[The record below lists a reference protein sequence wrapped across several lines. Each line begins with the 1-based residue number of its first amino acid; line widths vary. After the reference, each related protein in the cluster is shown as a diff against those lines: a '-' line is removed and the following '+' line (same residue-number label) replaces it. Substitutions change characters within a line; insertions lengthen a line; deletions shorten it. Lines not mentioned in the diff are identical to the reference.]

1 MTPLK
6 LANMLLRALCV
17 ILVVGL
23 FADVM
28 RAQDASSGVNSYF
41 SSSPAANASGEDFPR
56 LNGDNSAPFLPEPTP
71 APSFEKKPKNAAD
84 DSKEDLFPGYR
95 FWMAPEASV
104 DHWPWGKGKYL
115 PIEADAFKEWQR
127 TTRLRDLL
135 EDYVGGKSFSGVVSK
150 LTLDATFDGEA
161 LAGVARLKTDAVALQ
176 NGKGPDFNTPPLPD
190 FAIAVSYTDDEKK
203 NPLDLLASYSD
214 GLTYLPNA
222 ESRDRVFNWSLR
234 GKAESSD
241 ATSFNF
247 YFPSILSAELILRVD
262 PAIRIDATGALVFP
276 LPDEGEGS
284 DAKRGWRV
292 LFNGGAETKLTIS
305 RQAAADAAVKK
316 IGFRQSSS
324 YKIALVGVEAS
335 SRFDFE
341 TTKGVPSEV
350 DLILDPGLSLLSLE
364 WGRAVDLRPTE
375 TTTDPDGTTRV
386 HVRAPF
392 DASTELEPLR
402 ATLFA
407 PLWIGEKRLPTIRME
422 APALEWRESILRVGV
437 QDPLALTRAVSV
449 DAVQTRDATRAR
461 SETQG
466 GAAFKLFKPDAS
478 VNLSVRQLAAR
489 PAFDSAT
496 DSYFASNEVSAKTT
510 LFLDLKGQDWRRV
523 LIPVAEGWDV
533 DSVQAAQDDSL
544 AWSRTNDQA
553 RDLCLSFRRPP
564 ENGATR
570 VVVSARYIN
579 PIEERALV
587 DRFSPV
593 DLSSALVGAH
603 ALSIRTDSSFQARLT
618 TVDGK
623 PFTPQKVEPKCLF
636 SESQLREA
644 TPLDPGSARLW
655 IGDQTVGLY
664 ANLENI
670 RSNYSIAASCRALVD
685 ADSIRETWK
694 LRCVPVAGMRVD
706 RVVFF
711 VMPARQRVFDEDAE
725 SSYNGYFQEDYVWTW
740 STSNELDRVYEA
752 IPLSREEAAA
762 VRAPTGADAYEI
774 KLATTRSVPFEL
786 NLFLYSPMQTDR
798 RVPLVFFPDADA
810 PSVEFVVEAQPR
822 VLFKT
827 RVNSLVETTAPTQT
841 QETAVT
847 FKKAFRYDPTVVF
860 SNDADSEIAER
871 AAAPQGNDPAANAK
885 NASRPALY
893 ASNSA
898 IPSLELLVL
907 NNADSKGSDPLSINS
922 LCWFQNVDSYY
933 QIDGSVNHNATFY
946 LENRGR
952 SSIRVLLTIPR
963 GKKRDKLAQALDE
976 NPAADEYLPDP
987 RRDEALSNPD
997 FFNPE
1002 YGNVD
1007 DWTYVSNGPVFR
1019 GVNAVWAD
1027 GERAPW
1033 TLWRMPPAQDGSE
1046 RYAVDVRLLA
1056 KKRRLRLEF
1065 DYRDEYAEP
1074 LGSGQLV
1081 RPIRIECDVPVLS
1094 GVWNAWLPPQYQS
1107 RRRYYA
1113 SATARPGLLLRAKNL
1128 VHSALFSFRD
1138 KEEIETIA
1146 DRFASRLG
1154 NDFALRFAIGEARRF
1169 EAVEPATNNDSA
1181 AENSAATPQPE
1192 KSASRSFN
1200 GSGLAPATWGDVLG
1214 SPSLVASLFA
1224 PPAADRVNRA
1234 FDSDDKKAEG
1244 APQEG
1249 LESPFGRIK
1258 LSRVETTLL
1267 VDRYALACVGVSPS
1281 TLLPTVDAVNPI
1293 ERANKL
1299 FEESA
1304 LILLFVAPDL
1314 ALATTHEALIRQFG
1328 VGFENVDGSAICR
1341 VVAAADARRLR
1352 FEITDPATRRYVR
1365 PAEWKAQR
1373 AQVSP
1378 WALAAVDR
1386 QKPFVQGWTL
1396 VSTPLGRIGEG
1407 VYIVNRY
1414 LLVACALF
1422 GLVAYVLLIWKRAFA
1437 TPRFLIGSMGV
1448 SLAILC
1454 AARYEMEALATGA
1467 FFGAAA
1473 LFLLNFA
1480 RVFASAPP
1488 RKKKTAETRNSL
1500 DNSKKDMRKKKRSLF
1515 ARGKKQD
1522 VAPAPILREPSVSEE
1537 GFVDLKNMTQEEL
1550 NYVRYGSEGNP
1561 PVKGR
1566 EGRVLTTL
1574 LIAILATFAL
1584 VGVVKNSLRAVDTS
1598 DDYREPYRVFVPTD
1612 EKNQPTDEYYWV
1624 DSAFYDKIRDDL
1636 RERPRERSWR
1646 VVDALYEGVVNYN
1659 SFSDTTT
1666 LFSLKATYFIVV
1678 DEPVITIAL
1687 PAVQLAAEGGARFDK
1702 QTIPASYD
1710 EDGKEIF
1717 FELQTTPGAHILE
1730 LALAPPQFFETT
1742 SKLAIPILPVPSAR
1756 LELEVSA
1763 DAPPLDSPTAL
1774 GRITRSARRFSAE
1787 LGPVDSLSLVKLDS
1801 GKTSEKAELD
1811 VEQYALMRPRA
1822 AQTDLRA
1829 EFRCQAIG
1837 GKIDAVEILCDPAF
1851 SYSGFCRCDSAEI
1864 ESVETPTSRN
1874 AAMRV
1879 SFKEPVA
1886 GAFILNLDFVARNF
1900 SGVGTIPLPRIVAKD
1915 ARVVKNWLAVAPEAD
1930 VLCVTPNASTE
1941 LIAPFLASWGNVDS
1955 KIVAAYDLAA
1965 TSLDAPSISASPRV
1979 YAPFVD
1985 QIATVVLYPS
1995 RALTTLVANIDAS
2008 SEVFSM
2014 ELDSPDLLA
2023 VEEISLVNELGAH
2036 LDAPNAL
2043 VTEDGLS
2050 LTFET
2055 GIRGKA
2061 TLKIVAKTRIAVDLE
2076 TKLPV
2081 LHVKN
2086 GLASKRYLRL
2096 YCAPNVFFEWT
2107 TRPTEWTP
2115 LPPSSFAELGDEP
2128 ADARRVFVYQIDE
2141 GSAALGD
2148 VETERAFAPV
2158 DVQESAS
2165 ENAQD
2170 DVPTRELIRQD
2181 TMIAEATPDAEPEK
2195 APGEPLLIPRV
2206 NEPALAGEERVFL
2219 YPSANPASSDRERG
2233 DLWKAAYELRFKEKS
2248 GRVDRLCVVADDL
2261 FELDPLPTNSLF
2273 AVSETTNDAGAK
2285 LLVFE
2290 AKNFLPRGDKNAE
2303 LLFTAT
2309 FKGDPGAVAAPK
2321 FQLATSELHEDFS
2334 EVRRYAFLATLH
2346 GKTPIEWTIR
2356 NMRKENDPRLAMER
2370 ERGELVGAMS
2380 PGVRALAV
2388 NGAAGTAGRSSAE
2401 MEDVAVYSALPAVV
2415 EQAARVGSVY
2425 FERFLCEENASAR
2438 LSTFSDRMKIELAK
2452 HSFYI
2457 NERRDIFGS
2466 AVFMLKAGEAN
2477 RCVVVAPPGCR
2488 ILEAKVN
2495 GVRRLVERAPDP
2507 VEYPSEE
2514 LPLGDDDALDTLI
2527 AASPAHETPIDDL
2540 TEETRWIVEL
2550 DQTRYVK
2557 RLEITFRAKGVKATK
2572 ATLFNTLRRGGETFD
2587 VNFLR
2592 IEDSETIRSFWICA
2606 FEDYDS
2612 EYGDARWRIAQTV
2625 SDGNVASEGR
2635 KTYEKDVRP
2644 VLVGESASAIGR
2656 LGLEESA
2663 ALLSAYENDVAL
2675 LGEGNDDL
2683 ERLRARWLD
2692 TWRENVGVSAS
2703 FARSSQNA
2711 ASTALDDSVLD
2722 SLMVINDGE
2731 DVSRD
2736 RIESS
2741 FPAPNWSATRVAD
2754 VAAAHER
2761 VFNSLGR
2768 VGEKDQFPISSPTSL
2783 WTLHAG
2789 AYARV
2794 LMGADDVEP
2803 LSLKI
2808 TSRPRPFDFLA
2819 SPYAAAVFLL
2829 MATAA
2834 LIQLLDAR
2842 ARAKKGLRGMAH
2854 VFFVFLWAVFF
2865 FFFGWSSVAFV
2876 GALVLVVAP
2885 ALWRF
2890 VFDYKRAVAA
2900 SNHPEEPANFA
2911 NSSSAATEDES
2922 RSSEENVVA
2931 RIFEA
2936 EKTPEGTTTEAIENL
2951 SQYVK
2956 SELNDDSDD
2965 DDVHEFID

>member
-6 LANMLLRALCV
+6 FVHMPLRALCA
-17 ILVVGL
+17 ILAVGL

-28 RAQDASSGVNSYF
+28 RAQDRNSSVNSNST
-41 SSSPAANASGEDFPR
+41 SSANAYVEEFPR
-56 LNGDNSAPFLPEPTP
+56 LDGSNSAPFLPEPTP
-71 APSFEKKPKNAAD
+71 APTFEKKNSKNSSESD
-84 DSKEDLFPGYR
+84 GDSFPGYR
-95 FWMAPEASV
+95 FWMAPQASV
-104 DHWPWGKGKYL
+104 DHWPWGEGKYL
-115 PIEADAFKEWQR
+115 PIESSAFKEWQR
-127 TTRLRDLL
+127 TTRLRALL
-135 EDYVGGKSFSGVVSK
+135 DDYVGGKSFSGVVSK
-150 LTLDATFDGEA
+150 LTLDANFDGES
-161 LAGVARLKTDAVALQ
+161 LSGVARLKTDAVALQ
-176 NGKGPDFNTPPLPD
+176 NGAGPDFNTPPLPD
-190 FAIAVSYTDDEKK
+190 FALAVSYSDDEKK
-203 NPLDLLASYSD
+203 DPLDLLASYSD

-222 ESRDRVFNWSLR
+222 QTRERVFNWSLR
-234 GKAESSD
+234 GKAESADS
-241 ATSFNF
+241 TSFNF
-247 YFPSILSAELILRVD
+247 DFPSVLSAELILRVD
-262 PAIRIDATGALVFP
+262 SAMRIDATGAIVFP
-276 LPDEGEGS
+276 LAQDEGEENG
-284 DAKRGWRV
+284 DKRGWRV
-292 LFNGGAETKLTIS
+292 LFNGGTSTKLTIY
-305 RQAAADAAVKK
+305 RPAADSAAKK

-341 TTKGVPSEV
+341 TSKGTPAEV
-350 DLILDPGLSLLSLE
+350 DLILEPGLSLLSLE
-364 WGRAVDLRPTE
+364 WGSAVDLRPTE
-375 TTTDPDGTTRV
+375 TTTDPDGSTRV
-386 HVRAPF
+386 HVRAPL
-392 DASTELEPLR
+392 DASTELGALR

-407 PLWIGEKRLPTIRME
+407 PLWIGEKRLPAIRME
-422 APALEWRESILRVGV
+422 ASNLEWRESILRVGI
-437 QDPLALTRAVSV
+437 QEPLALTRAVPV
-449 DAVQTRDATRAR
+449 DAVQTRDTGRAR
-461 SETQG
+461 AETQG
-466 GAAFKLFKPDAS
+466 VAVFKLFKPDAS
-478 VNLSVRQLAAR
+478 VNLSVRRPAAR

-496 DSYFASNEVSAKTT
+496 DSYFSSNEVSAKTT
-510 LFLDLKGQDWRRV
+510 LFLDLNGQDWRRV

-533 DSVQAAQDDSL
+533 DSVQAAQDGSL
-544 AWSRTNDQA
+544 TWSRTNDQA
-553 RDLCLSFRRPP
+553 RDLCLSFKNPP
-564 ENGATR
+564 ESGATR
-570 VVVSARYIN
+570 VLVSARYIN

-587 DRFSPV
+587 ERFSPV
-593 DLSSALVGAH
+593 DLSAVLVGAH

-618 TVDGK
+618 SADGK
-623 PFTPQKVEPKCLF
+623 PFTPRKVEPKCLF

-644 TPLDPGSARLW
+644 TPLDPGAERLW

-664 ANLENI
+664 ANLENV

-685 ADSIRETWK
+685 ADSVSETWK
-694 LRCVPVAGMRVD
+694 LRCAPVAGMRVD

-711 VMPARQRVFDEDAE
+711 VMPALQRAVDEEDE
-725 SSYNGYFQEDYVWTW
+725 SAYNGYFQEDYAWTW
-740 STSNELDRVYEA
+740 STANEPDRVYEA

-762 VRAPTGADAYEI
+762 VRAPLGADAYEI

-786 NLFLYSPMQTDR
+786 NLFLYAPTQTDR

-810 PSVEFVVEAQPR
+810 PSVEFVVEALPR

-827 RVNSLVETTAPTQT
+827 RATSLVETTAPIQT
-841 QETAVT
+841 QETAAT
-847 FKKAFRYDPTVVF
+847 LRKAFRYDPTAVF
-860 SNDADSEIAER
+860 SIDADAEIAER
-871 AAAPQGNDPAANAK
+871 AAKQGDDSDGK
-885 NASRPALY
+885 NAPRPALY

-898 IPSLELLVL
+898 IPSLELFIL
-907 NNADSKGSDPLSINS
+907 NNDESKGTDPFSSNS

-933 QIDGSVNHNATFY
+933 QMDGSVNYNATFY

-952 SSIRVLLTIPR
+952 NSVRILLTIPT
-963 GKKRDKLAQALDE
+963 GKRRDNLALELAETQSD
-976 NPAADEYLPDP
+976 DEYLPDP

-997 FFNPE
+997 FFNPA
-1002 YGNVD
+1002 YGIVD

-1019 GVNAVWAD
+1019 AVNAVWAD

-1033 TLWRMPPAQDGSE
+1033 TLWRIPPAPDGSE

-1065 DYRDEYAEP
+1065 DYRDEYDEP

-1094 GVWNAWLPPQYQS
+1094 GVWNAWFPPQYQA

-1113 SATARPGLLLRAKNL
+1113 NATARPGFILRAKNL
-1128 VHSALFSFRD
+1128 VNSALFSFRD
-1138 KEEIETIA
+1138 REEIETIA

-1169 EAVEPATNNDSA
+1169 ENVETPPAPSST
-1181 AENSAATPQPE
+1181 AENSSD
-1192 KSASRSFN
+1192 SASSEKNSTRSFS
-1200 GSGLAPATWGDVLG
+1200 GAGLAPATWGDVLG

-1224 PPAADRVNRA
+1224 PPAAERLSRVV
-1234 FDSDDKKAEG
+1234 DPEDPKSQDP
-1244 APQEG
+1244 PQEG
-1249 LESPFGRIK
+1249 LDSPFGRIK
-1258 LSRVETTLL
+1258 LSRVGTSLL

-1281 TLLPTVDAVNPI
+1281 TLLPTVDATEPI

-1314 ALATTHEALIRQFG
+1314 ALVTTREALIRQFG
-1328 VGFENVDGSAICR
+1328 AAFENVNGSSICR
-1341 VVAAADARRLR
+1341 VVSAPDARRLR
-1352 FEITDPATRRYVR
+1352 FEIADSANRRYVR
-1365 PAEWKAQR
+1365 PVEWKSQR

-1378 WALAAVDR
+1378 WALASADR
-1386 QKPFVQGWTL
+1386 QPLFVQGWTL

-1414 LLVACALF
+1414 LLVACSFF
-1422 GLVAYVLLIWKRAFA
+1422 GLVAYVLVIWKRAFA

-1467 FFGAAA
+1467 FFGAAG

-1480 RVFASAPP
+1480 RVFATAPE
-1488 RKKKTAETRNSL
+1488 RKKKNV
-1500 DNSKKDMRKKKRSLF
+1500 DSKKDTKKRKRALLDFF
-1515 ARGKKQD
+1515 ARSPKKTP
-1522 VAPAPILREPSVSEE
+1522 APAPVLYEPSVSED

-1566 EGRVLTTL
+1566 EGRVIPTL
-1574 LIAILATFAL
+1574 LVAFLMTFAL
-1584 VGVVKNSLRAVDTS
+1584 LGVVANSLRAAASS

-1612 EKNQPTDEYYWV
+1612 EKNRPTGEYYWV
-1624 DSAFYDKIRDDL
+1624 DSAFYDKIRADL
-1636 RERPRERSWR
+1636 RQRPRERSWR

-1666 LFSLKATYFIVV
+1666 LFSLKATYLVVV
-1678 DEPVITIAL
+1678 DEPVATIAL
-1687 PAVQLAAEGGARFDK
+1687 PAVQLASEGGARFDK
-1702 QTIPASYD
+1702 QTIPASYG

-1717 FELQTTPGAHILE
+1717 FELQATPGAHILE

-1756 LELEVSA
+1756 LELDVSA
-1763 DAPPLDSPTAL
+1763 DAPALDSPTAL
-1774 GRITRSARRFSAE
+1774 GKVERSARRFSAE

-1811 VEQYALMRPRA
+1811 VEQYMLMRPRA

-1829 EFRCQAIG
+1829 ELRCQAIG

-1864 ESVETPTSRN
+1864 ESVEAPTARN

-1879 SFKEPVA
+1879 AFKEPVA
-1886 GAFILNLDFVARNF
+1886 GAFILNLDFVAKNF
-1900 SGVGTIPLPRIVAKD
+1900 AGVGAIPLPRIVVKD
-1915 ARVVKNWLAVAPEAD
+1915 ARIVKNWLAAAPEAD
-1930 VLCVTPNASTE
+1930 VLCATPNASTE
-1941 LIAPFLASWGNVDS
+1941 LIAPFLSTWGSVDA
-1955 KIVAAYDLAA
+1955 KIVAAYDLGA
-1965 TSLDAPSISASPRV
+1965 TPLDVPPITASPRV
-1979 YAPFVD
+1979 CAPFVD
-1985 QIATVVLYPS
+1985 QTATVVLYPS
-1995 RALTTLVANIDAS
+1995 RARTSLVANIDAS
-2008 SEVFSM
+2008 SDVFFM
-2014 ELDSPDLLA
+2014 ELDAPELLEI
-2023 VEEISLVNELGAH
+2023 EEISLVDELGTP
-2036 LDAPNAL
+2036 LEAPDYL
-2043 VTEDGLS
+2043 VSEDGLS
-2050 LTFET
+2050 LIFDS
-2055 GIRGKA
+2055 GLRGKA
-2061 TLKIVAKTRIAVDLE
+2061 TLKIVAKTRVAVDLE

-2081 LHVKN
+2081 LRVKN
-2086 GLASKRYLRL
+2086 ALASKRYLRL
-2096 YCAPNVFFEWT
+2096 YCAPNVCFDWT
-2107 TRPTEWTP
+2107 SRPTEWTA
-2115 LPPSSFAELGDEP
+2115 LPVSSFAELGDEP
-2128 ADARRVFVYQIDE
+2128 AEARRVAVYQIDE
-2141 GSAALGD
+2141 GSAALAD
-2148 VETERAFAPV
+2148 AEEERAASPV
-2158 DVQESAS
+2158 ESQ
-2165 ENAQD
+2165 ENAHD
-2170 DVPTRELIRQD
+2170 VVPTRELILQEIMAD
-2181 TMIAEATPDAEPEK
+2181 EPQTPEQPAKESV
-2195 APGEPLLIPRV
+2195 EPLLIPRV
-2206 NEPALAGEERVFL
+2206 NAPALAGEERVFL

-2248 GRVDRLCVVADDL
+2248 GRVDRLYVVADDL

-2273 AVSETTNDAGAK
+2273 NVSETTNDAGTK

-2290 AKNFLPRGDKNAE
+2290 AKNLLPRGEKNVE

-2309 FKGDPGAVAAPK
+2309 YKGDPGAVVAPK
-2321 FQLATSELHEDFS
+2321 FKLATSDLYEDYS
-2334 EVRRYAFLATLH
+2334 EVSRYAFLATLH

-2356 NMRKENDPRLAMER
+2356 NMRKENEPRLTMER
-2370 ERGELVGAMS
+2370 ERGELIGSMS
-2380 PGVRALAV
+2380 PGVRSLAV
-2388 NGAAGTAGRSSAE
+2388 NGAGSRSSAE
-2401 MEDVAVYSALPAVV
+2401 MEDVAVYAALPAVV

-2452 HSFYI
+2452 HSFYV

-2466 AVFMLKAGEAN
+2466 AVFMLKSGEAN

-2495 GVRRLVERAPDP
+2495 GARRLVERASDP
-2507 VEYPSEE
+2507 VEYPAEE
-2514 LPLGDDDALDTLI
+2514 LPVDADE
-2527 AASPAHETPIDDL
+2527 AQDAPNDDL
-2540 TEETRWIVEL
+2540 EQETRWIVEL

-2557 RLEITFRAKGVKATK
+2557 RLEITFRAKGGKATK
-2572 ATLFNTLRRGGETFD
+2572 APLFRTLRRGGETFD

-2625 SDGNVASEGR
+2625 RVGRDASGER
-2635 KTYEKDVRP
+2635 KTFEKDARP
-2644 VLVGESASAIGR
+2644 VHVGESASAISR
-2656 LGLEESA
+2656 MIIEESA
-2663 ALLSAYENDVAL
+2663 ALLAAYENDVAL

-2692 TWRENVGVSAS
+2692 AWRENVGVSS
-2703 FARSSQNA
+2703 PFAQNPQNA
-2711 ASTALDDSVLD
+2711 ASAPLDDSVLD
-2722 SLMVINDGE
+2722 ALMVINDGE
-2731 DVSRD
+2731 DVPRE
-2736 RIESS
+2736 RLESS
-2741 FPAPNWSATRVAD
+2741 FPSPNWNATRLSD
-2754 VAAAHER
+2754 VAAAYER

-2768 VGEKDQFPISSPTSL
+2768 GGDKELFPISSPTSL

-2789 AYARV
+2789 AYARAIA
-2794 LMGADDVEP
+2794 GADDAEP

-2834 LIQLLDAR
+2834 LIQLLDSR

-2854 VFFVFLWAVFF
+2854 VAFVFLWAVFF

-2890 VFDYKRAVAA
+2890 GVDFKRAAA
-2900 SNHPEEPANFA
+2900 SEEPEDAE
-2911 NSSSAATEDES
+2911 NSERSEEES
-2922 RSSEENVVA
+2922 LSGEENVVA
-2931 RIFEA
+2931 RIFERQ
-2936 EKTPEGTTTEAIENL
+2936 KRPDGTTTEALENI

-2956 SELNDDSDD
+2956 PDLNDDSDD
-2965 DDVHEFID
+2965 DAHEFID

>member
-1 MTPLK
+1 MP
-6 LANMLLRALCV
+6 LRALCA
-17 ILVVGL
+17 ILAVGL

-28 RAQDASSGVNSYF
+28 RAQDAISTANSNSPSS
-41 SSSPAANASGEDFPR
+41 ANAPVEAFPR
-56 LNGDNSAPFLPEPTP
+56 LDGSNSAPFLPEPTP
-71 APSFEKKPKNAAD
+71 APTFEKQPNTSSDSNA
-84 DSKEDLFPGYR
+84 DSFPGYR

-115 PIEADAFKEWQR
+115 PIESAAFKEWQR
-127 TTRLRDLL
+127 TTRLRNLL
-135 EDYVGGKSFSGVVSK
+135 NDYVGGKSFSGVVSK
-150 LTLDATFDGEA
+150 LTLDATFDGES
-161 LAGVARLKTDAVALQ
+161 LSGVARLKTDAVALQ

-190 FAIAVSYTDDEKK
+190 FALAVSYSDDEKK
-203 NPLDLLASYSD
+203 EPLDLVASYSD

-222 ESRDRVFNWSLR
+222 ETRDRVFNWSLR
-234 GKAESSD
+234 GKADSSD

-247 YFPSILSAELILRVD
+247 DFPSVLSAELILRVD
-262 PAIRIDATGALVFP
+262 SAMRIDATGALVFP
-276 LPDEGEGS
+276 IPQDEGEKSG
-284 DAKRGWRV
+284 DKREWRV
-292 LFNGGAETKLTIS
+292 LFNGGTATKVTIYRPATDS
-305 RQAAADAAVKK
+305 AAKK

-341 TTKGVPSEV
+341 TSKGVPADV

-364 WGRAVDLRPTE
+364 WGSAADLRPTE

-386 HVRAPF
+386 HVRAPI
-392 DASTELEPLR
+392 DASAELGPLR

-407 PLWIGEKRLPTIRME
+407 PLWTGEKRLPTIRME
-422 APALEWRESILRVGV
+422 APNLEWRESILRVGI
-437 QDPLALTRAVSV
+437 QEPLALTRAVPV
-449 DAVQTRDATRAR
+449 DAVQTRDTGRAR
-461 SETQG
+461 VDTQG
-466 GAAFKLFKPDAS
+466 AAVFKLCKPDAS
-478 VNLSVRQLAAR
+478 VNLSVRRPAAR
-489 PAFDSAT
+489 PAFDSAA
-496 DSYFASNEVSAKTT
+496 DSYFSSNEVSSKTT
-510 LFLDLKGQDWRRV
+510 LFLDLNGQDWRRV
-523 LIPVAEGWDV
+523 LIPIAEGWDV

-553 RDLCLSFRRPP
+553 RDLCLSFKNPP
-564 ENGATR
+564 ESGATR

-593 DLSSALVGAH
+593 DLSDVLVGAH
-603 ALSIRTDSSFQARLT
+603 ALSIRTDSSFQAHLT
-618 TVDGK
+618 SADGK
-623 PFTPQKVEPKCLF
+623 LFTPRKVEPKCLF

-644 TPLDPGSARLW
+644 TPLDPGAARLW

-664 ANLENI
+664 ANLENV

-685 ADSIRETWK
+685 VDSIRETWK
-694 LRCVPVAGMRVD
+694 LRCAPVAGMRVD

-711 VMPARQRVFDEDAE
+711 VMPALQRAVDEDSE
-725 SSYNGYFQEDYVWTW
+725 SAYNGYFHEDYSWSW
-740 STSNELDRVYEA
+740 STANEPDRVYEA
-752 IPLSREEAAA
+752 TPLSREEAAA
-762 VRAPTGADAYEI
+762 VRAPLGADAYEI

-786 NLFLYSPMQTDR
+786 NLFLYAPTQTDR

-810 PSVEFVVEAQPR
+810 PSVEFVVEALPR

-827 RVNSLVETTAPTQT
+827 RANSLAETTAPPQT
-841 QETAVT
+841 QETAAT
-847 FKKAFRYDPTVVF
+847 LIKAFRYDPTVVF
-860 SNDADSEIAER
+860 SADADAEIVER
-871 AAAPQGNDPAANAK
+871 APKQGDESDVK
-885 NASRPALY
+885 NAPRPALY

-898 IPSLELLVL
+898 IPSLELFVL
-907 NNADSKGSDPLSINS
+907 NNDESNGSESLSCNS

-933 QIDGSVNHNATFY
+933 QMDGSVNYNATFY

-952 SSIRVLLTIPR
+952 SSIRIILTIPN
-963 GKKRDKLAQALDE
+963 GKRRDKFAQSLAQT
-976 NPAADEYLPDP
+976 PSGDEYLPDP

-1002 YGNVD
+1002 YGIVD

-1033 TLWRMPPAQDGSE
+1033 TLWRIPPAPDGSE

-1074 LGSGQLV
+1074 LGSGLLV
-1081 RPIRIECDVPVLS
+1081 RPISVECDVPVLS
-1094 GVWNAWLPPQYQS
+1094 GVWNAWFPPQYQA

-1113 SATARPGLLLRAKNL
+1113 NATTRPGFILRAKNL
-1128 VHSALFSFRD
+1128 VNSALFSFRD

-1169 EAVEPATNNDSA
+1169 ENPAPTLPVPST
-1181 AENSAATPQPE
+1181 AENSSGAPQTE
-1192 KSASRSFN
+1192 KSATRSFN
-1200 GSGLAPATWGDVLG
+1200 GAALAPATWGDVVG
-1214 SPSLVASLFA
+1214 APSLVASLFA
-1224 PPAADRVNRA
+1224 PPAAEKLNRA
-1234 FDSDDKKAEG
+1234 FDADGKKTQET
-1244 APQEG
+1244 PQEG
-1249 LESPFGRIK
+1249 LDSPFGRIK

-1267 VDRYALACVGVSPS
+1267 VDRYALACVGVSPA
-1281 TLLPTVDAVNPI
+1281 TLLPTVDATEPI

-1314 ALATTHEALIRQFG
+1314 ALVTTREALIRQFG
-1328 VGFENVDGSAICR
+1328 VAFENVNGSSICR

-1352 FEITDPATRRYVR
+1352 FEIADPANRRYVR
-1365 PAEWKAQR
+1365 PAEWKSQR

-1378 WALAAVDR
+1378 WALPSVDR
-1386 QKPFVQGWTL
+1386 QEPFVQGWTL

-1414 LLVACALF
+1414 LLVACSFF
-1422 GLVAYVLLIWKRAFA
+1422 GLVAYVLLIWKRSFA

-1448 SLAILC
+1448 SLAVLC

-1467 FFGAAA
+1467 FFGAAG

-1480 RVFASAPP
+1480 RVFASAPA
-1488 RKKKTAETRNSL
+1488 RKKNADDKNSL
-1500 DNSKKDMRKKKRSLF
+1500 DDAKKDMKKKKRSLRALF
-1515 ARGKKQD
+1515 LRGAKKNRAL
-1522 VAPAPILREPSVSEE
+1522 VPVVREPSVSED

-1561 PVKGR
+1561 PAKGR
-1566 EGRVLTTL
+1566 EGRVLATL
-1574 LIAILATFAL
+1574 LAAILMTFAL
-1584 VGVVKNSLRAVDTS
+1584 LGVVANSLRAAAPNDE
-1598 DDYREPYRVFVPTD
+1598 YREPYRVFVPTD
-1612 EKNQPTDEYYWV
+1612 EKNQPSGEYYWV
-1624 DSAFYDKIRDDL
+1624 DSAFYDKIRADL
-1636 RERPRERSWR
+1636 RLRPRERSWR

-1666 LFSLKATYFIVV
+1666 LFSLKATYLLVV
-1678 DEPVITIAL
+1678 DEPVVTIAL
-1687 PAVQLAAEGGARFDK
+1687 PAVQLASEGGARFDK
-1702 QTIPASYD
+1702 QTIPASYG

-1717 FELQTTPGAHILE
+1717 FELQATPGAHILE

-1756 LELEVSA
+1756 LELDVSA
-1763 DAPPLDSPTAL
+1763 DAPALDSPTAL
-1774 GRITRSARRFSAE
+1774 GKVVRSARRFSAE

-1811 VEQYALMRPRA
+1811 VEQYMLMRPRA

-1829 EFRCQAIG
+1829 ELRCQAIG
-1837 GKIDAVEILCDPAF
+1837 GKIDAVEILCDPVF

-1864 ESVETPTSRN
+1864 ESVEAPTARN

-1879 SFKEPVA
+1879 AFKEPVA

-1900 SGVGTIPLPRIVAKD
+1900 SGVGTIPLPRIAAKD

-1930 VLCVTPNASTE
+1930 VVCTTPNASTD
-1941 LIAPFLASWGNVDS
+1941 LIAPFLSAWGNVDS
-1955 KIVAAYDLAA
+1955 KIVAAYDLGAA
-1965 TSLDAPSISASPRV
+1965 PLDAPSISASPRV
-1979 YAPFVD
+1979 SPPFVD
-1985 QIATVVLYPS
+1985 QTATVVLYPS
-1995 RALTTLVANIDAS
+1995 CAVASLVANIDAS
-2008 SEVFSM
+2008 SDVFFL
-2014 ELDSPDLLA
+2014 ELDAPELL
-2023 VEEISLVNELGAH
+2023 EIEDISLVDELGTP
-2036 LDAPNAL
+2036 LEKPEAL
-2043 VTEDGLS
+2043 VSEDGLS
-2050 LTFET
+2050 LAFAS
-2055 GIRGKA
+2055 GLRGKA

-2076 TKLPV
+2076 TKLP
-2081 LHVKN
+2081 LLRVKN
-2086 GLASKRYLRL
+2086 GLASKRYLRI
-2096 YCAPNVFFEWT
+2096 YCAPNVCFDWT
-2107 TRPTEWTP
+2107 TRPTDWTALP
-2115 LPPSSFAELGDEP
+2115 LSSFAELGDEP

-2141 GSAALGD
+2141 GG
-2148 VETERAFAPV
+2148 APLA
-2158 DVQESAS
+2158 DSEEESAIPS
-2165 ENAQD
+2165 VESQENAQD
-2170 DVPTRELIRQD
+2170 DVPTRELILQD
-2181 TMIAEATPDAEPEK
+2181 LMAEEPPQPEEPAK
-2195 APGEPLLIPRV
+2195 EPVEPLLIPRV
-2206 NEPALAGEERVFL
+2206 NAPALVGEERVFL
-2219 YPSANPASSDRERG
+2219 YPSANPSSSDRERG

-2248 GRVDRLCVVADDL
+2248 GRVDRLYVVADDY

-2273 AVSETTNDAGAK
+2273 NVSETTNDAGTK

-2290 AKNFLPRGDKNAE
+2290 AKNLLPRGEKNVE

-2309 FKGDPGAVAAPK
+2309 YKGDPSAVVAPK
-2321 FQLATSELHEDFS
+2321 FKLATSDLYEDFS
-2334 EVRRYAFLATLH
+2334 EVSRYAFLATLH

-2388 NGAAGTAGRSSAE
+2388 NGASGRSSAE

-2452 HSFYI
+2452 HSFYV

-2466 AVFMLKAGEAN
+2466 AVFMLKSGEAN

-2495 GVRRLVERAPDP
+2495 GARRLVERASDP

-2514 LPLGDDDALDTLI
+2514 LTPDADG
-2527 AASPAHETPIDDL
+2527 AQEAPNDDL
-2540 TEETRWIVEL
+2540 NQETRWIVEL

-2557 RLEITFRAKGVKATK
+2557 RLEITFRAKGVKAAK
-2572 ATLFNTLRRGGETFD
+2572 ATLFKTLRRSGETFD

-2625 SDGNVASEGR
+2625 RVGRDASGEI
-2635 KTYEKDVRP
+2635 KTYEKDARP

-2656 LGLEESA
+2656 LGIEESA
-2663 ALLSAYENDVAL
+2663 ALLAAYENDASL

-2692 TWRENVGVSAS
+2692 AWRENVGVSS
-2703 FARSSQNA
+2703 PFAQNPQNA
-2711 ASTALDDSVLD
+2711 AFATLDDSVLD
-2722 SLMVINDGE
+2722 ALMVINDGE
-2731 DVSRD
+2731 SVSRD

-2741 FPAPNWSATRVAD
+2741 FPSPNWNATRLTD
-2754 VAAAHER
+2754 VAAAYER

-2768 VGEKDQFPISSPTSL
+2768 VGEKEQFPISSPTSL
-2783 WTLHAG
+2783 WTLHSG
-2789 AYARV
+2789 AYARALV
-2794 LMGADDVEP
+2794 GADDVEP

-2819 SPYAAAVFLL
+2819 SPYAAAIFLL

-2854 VFFVFLWAVFF
+2854 VAFVFLWAVVF

-2890 VFDYKRAVAA
+2890 AVDFKRASAA
-2900 SNHPEEPANFA
+2900 PEPSEDAA
-2911 NSSSAATEDES
+2911 NSAPDAQES
-2922 RSSEENVVA
+2922 PSGEENVVA
-2931 RIFEA
+2931 RIFERQ
-2936 EKTPEGTTTEAIENL
+2936 KSPDGTTTEALENI

-2965 DDVHEFID
+2965 DVHEFID